1 MYTGVYAGPPV
12 ELPDIIESQRDE
24 TEVKIYR
31 WLATSQEE
39 RPVRR
44 LRNRMRP
51 VDLNFYG
58 GYAPNVYLNH
68 NPVDSPGNRNVA
80 AQKGLQALSY
90 GPCWSLSPDAYT
102 RTDQWRLAQ
111 EDVVL
116 KERDPENVMP
126 HLSPFEKAWRI
137 PTEEEIDVRTY
148 LIEKSI
154 PASALDWYSTL
165 ISSALWLDSPEYEVI
180 PKRGVFLSED
190 VDA

>member
-1 MYTGVYAGPPV
+1 MYTGVYTGPPV

-31 WLATSQEE
+31 WLATSQDEQ
-39 RPVRR
+39 PVRR

-51 VDLNFYG
+51 VDLNYYG
-58 GYAPNVYLNH
+58 GYSD
-68 NPVDSPGNRNVA
+68 VDLISTGTGADVSVR
-80 AQKGLQALSY
+80 KGLESLSY

-102 RTDQWRLAQ
+102 RTDMWRLAQ

-116 KERDPENVMP
+116 KEREVT
-126 HLSPFEKAWRI
+126 LSPLEKDWRM

-148 LIEKSI
+148 VIEKSI

-180 PKRGVFLSED
+180 PKRGVFLSEES
-190 VDA
+190 

>member
-31 WLATSQEE
+31 WLATSQGDK
-39 RPVRR
+39 PVRR

-51 VDLNFYG
+51 VDVNYYG
-58 GYAPNVYLNH
+58 GYPPTFYRAV
-68 NPVDSPGNRNVA
+68 
-80 AQKGLQALSY
+80 AQKGLEALSY

-102 RTDQWRLAQ
+102 RTDMWRSAQ
-111 EDVVL
+111 EDVIR
-116 KERDPENVMP
+116 KEKKETGKKF
-126 HLSPFEKAWRI
+126 SPFHSSERFHD
-137 PTEEEIDVRTY
+137 EVQTY
-148 LIEKSI
+148 VIEKFI
-154 PASALDWYSTL
+154 PVSALDWYSTL
-165 ISSALWLDSPEYEVI
+165 ISCALWYDSPEYEVI

>member
-1 MYTGVYAGPPV
+1 MYTNVYTGPPA

-24 TEVKIYR
+24 TEVEIYR
-31 WLATSQEE
+31 WLATSQDEQ
-39 RPVRR
+39 PVRR

-51 VDLNFYG
+51 VDLNYYG
-58 GYAPNVYLNH
+58 GYGD
-68 NPVDSPGNRNVA
+68 VDRISTGKAGGTVVSVR
-80 AQKGLQALSY
+80 KGLQALSY

-116 KERDPENVMP
+116 KEREVR
-126 HLSPFEKAWRI
+126 LSPFEKAWRM
-137 PTEEEIDVRTY
+137 PTEGEIDVRTY
-148 LIEKSI
+148 VIEKSI

-165 ISSALWLDSPEYEVI
+165 ISCALWGDSPEYEVI
-180 PKRGVFLSED
+180 PKRGVFLSEE